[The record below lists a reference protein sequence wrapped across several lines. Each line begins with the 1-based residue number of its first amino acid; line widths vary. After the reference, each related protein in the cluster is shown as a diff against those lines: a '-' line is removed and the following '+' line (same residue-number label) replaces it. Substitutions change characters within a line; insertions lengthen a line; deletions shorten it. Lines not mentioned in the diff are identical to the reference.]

1 MLCLLAFR
9 LFQAYFRWFY
19 SCNWYAIL
27 VAVFYAICHGRG
39 VIFWHSQTLWIFQS
53 VSTRHYEFFRVFGF
67 TKIPLF
73 IFRPLLLSFFSV
85 KKKKTNWRS
94 CTELLNFQVFFLS
107 RPQLWFISFST
118 FRQIKRH
125 NRVCRTL
132 SCTGWSGHT
141 LESDKSKSIEWNLT
155 NKHVYYKMG
164 L

>member
-1 MLCLLAFR
+1 MNQLKKLYDISRMLCLLAFR

-85 KKKKTNWRS
+85 KKKLI
-94 CTELLNFQVFFLS
+94 EGPVLNCWTFKCFFFLV
-107 RPQLWFISFST
+107 
-118 FRQIKRH
+118 H
-125 NRVCRTL
+125 NCGLFHFPPFGKLNATIVCVEL
-132 SCTGWSGHT
+132 CLVQAGQAIH
-141 LESDKSKSIEWNLT
+141 
-155 NKHVYYKMG
+155 
-164 L
+164 